1 MDELSD
7 DLIVRPGD
15 IFVLYASY
23 ATHDRYEDLQD
34 ESTSAPEKD
43 KSRRHACKLPGEPE
57 WDVIRVK

>member
-1 MDELSD
+1 MAAHGPIRGEDTRNMDELSD

-23 ATHDRYEDLQD
+23 ATHDRYENLQD

-43 KSRRHACKLPGEPE
+43 
-57 WDVIRVK
+57 